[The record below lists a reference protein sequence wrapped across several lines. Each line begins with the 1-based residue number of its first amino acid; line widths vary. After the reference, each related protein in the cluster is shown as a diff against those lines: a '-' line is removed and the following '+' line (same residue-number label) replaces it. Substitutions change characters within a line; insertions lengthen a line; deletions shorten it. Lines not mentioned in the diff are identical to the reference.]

1 MPSLAPRISFALAF
15 LVVVLPVASR
25 ADGAVDEDRDVDLLD
40 MHLALHTGADA
51 AAAALATG
59 SIVAGIEDFTE
70 GTPNAA
76 ISGLTLTLWGT
87 ATIIGSVTSIEGN
100 FRNWER
106 VRPSLTVASPAER
119 RLFREAQT
127 ARLKQIAINRA
138 IGLAADG
145 VSLGIGIALR
155 VGSPVSVTQSLGES
169 LVVNGGFLLGIDIF
183 RTVVDGETSQE
194 WENRNEVADEG
205 YFGRTSRPRIP
216 PPSVAIAPIA
226 RPTGDGG
233 MSRGGFVLVSGR
245 F

>member
-1 MPSLAPRISFALAF
+1 MKMVRLLPALLLL
-15 LVVVLPVASR
+15 LVPCPVLGQEDV
-25 ADGAVDEDRDVDLLD
+25 DGALEEDRDIDLLD

-70 GTPNAA
+70 GTANSA

-87 ATIIGSVTSIEGN
+87 ATIIGSVTSIDGN
-100 FRNWER
+100 VRNWQR
-106 VRPSLTVASPAER
+106 VRPALKGASEAER
-119 RLFREAQT
+119 RLFRENQT
-127 ARLKQIAINRA
+127 ARLRQIAINRA

-155 VGSPVSVTQSLGES
+155 FGARPSVTQSLGES
-169 LVVNGGFLLGIDIF
+169 LIVNGAFLLGIDIF
-183 RTVVDGETSQE
+183 RTAVDAETSRE
-194 WENRNEVADEG
+194 WENRNAIAEEG
-205 YFGRTSRPRIP
+205 YFSRRSPRLP

-226 RPTGDGG
+226 QPTADGG
-233 MSRGGFVLVSGR
+233 MNRGGFFLLSGR